1 MPVAAK
7 PKLFEYAVVH
17 HPTDDEGKPNG
28 KSKIVVDLQRVLA
41 ASEQE
46 AVITAARK
54 IPEEYLNALEDVE
67 IIVRPF

>member
-17 HPTDDEGKPNG
+17 HPTDDEGKPSG
-28 KSKIVVDLQRVLA
+28 KSKIIVDLQRVLA